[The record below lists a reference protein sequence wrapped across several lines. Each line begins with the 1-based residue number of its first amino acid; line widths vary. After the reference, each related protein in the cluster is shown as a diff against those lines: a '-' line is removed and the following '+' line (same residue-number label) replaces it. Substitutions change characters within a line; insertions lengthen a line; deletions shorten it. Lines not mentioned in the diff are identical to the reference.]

1 MYLELQKINLFFQIV
16 ASVIYFHL
24 NKKWCDYYM
33 CNRCMSRCYFKLIKK
48 HKG

>member
-24 NKKWCDYYM
+24 NKKNGVTIVCVTVA
-33 CNRCMSRCYFKLIKK
+33 
-48 HKG
+48 

>member
-24 NKKWCDYYM
+24 NKKNGVTIVYVTVA
-33 CNRCMSRCYFKLIKK
+33 
-48 HKG
+48 